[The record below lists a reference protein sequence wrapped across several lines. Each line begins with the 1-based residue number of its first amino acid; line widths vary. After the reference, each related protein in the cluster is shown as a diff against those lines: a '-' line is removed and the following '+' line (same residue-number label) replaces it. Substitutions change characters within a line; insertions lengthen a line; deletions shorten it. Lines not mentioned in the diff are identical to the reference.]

1 VKEYRLEA
9 LRSLFSVMPQNYNRY
24 AFSLR
29 DNVGL
34 SSVCDIDNDD
44 NIIKTLHQAG
54 AKGILEKLTGIDSY
68 LMRIYSDDGF
78 ELSGGEWQK
87 IALSRC
93 LFKKAPV
100 VILDEPSSAI
110 DAKSENELFKNI
122 FADQDI
128 CGSVLISHRLS
139 NVKDSDQIFVLDK
152 ASVVESGSHDELIA
166 RRGLYSEMYNL
177 QLKKYL

>member
-1 VKEYRLEA
+1 
-9 LRSLFSVMPQNYNRY
+9 
-24 AFSLR
+24 
-29 DNVGL
+29 
-34 SSVCDIDNDD
+34 
-44 NIIKTLHQAG
+44 
-54 AKGILEKLTGIDSY
+54 
-68 LMRIYSDDGF
+68 
-78 ELSGGEWQK
+78 
-87 IALSRC
+87 
-93 LFKKAPV
+93 V